1 MELIKNFG
9 VDPMFLGAQIVNFLI
24 VLFLLKR
31 FLYKPLLEMLK
42 QREDTIKE
50 GIKKAQ
56 EAQLLLEKTK
66 EEEKKIIQ
74 KAQLEAKNL
83 LENVKAHSLS
93 VAKGLEES
101 SKKNAERILAEAKAQ
116 IELETKKAEERLIA
130 NVGKVAMQFL
140 QKSASQLFDKAD
152 QEEVLKRALDQFK
165 KSPN

>member
-31 FLYKPLLEMLK
+31 FLYRPLLEMLK

-50 GIKKAQ
+50 GLKKAQ

-66 EEEKKIIQ
+66 EDEKKIIQ
-74 KAQLEAKNL
+74 KAQLEAKKL
-83 LENVKAHSLS
+83 LENAKAHSLS
-93 VAKGLEES
+93 VTKSLEES
-101 SKKNAERILAEAKAQ
+101 SKKNAERILVEAKAQ
-116 IELETKKAEERLIA
+116 IEQETKKAEERLIA
-130 NVGKVAMQFL
+130 NVSRIALQFL

-152 QEEVLKRALDQFK
+152 QEEVLKKALEQLK
-165 KSPN
+165 KTPN

>member
-9 VDPMFLGAQIVNFLI
+9 VDPIFLGAQVVNFLI

-31 FLYKPLLEMLK
+31 FLYKPLLAMLK

-66 EEEKKIIQ
+66 EDEKKIIQ
-74 KAQLEAKNL
+74 KAQLEAKKL
-83 LENVKAHSLS
+83 LESARAHSLF

-101 SKKNAERILAEAKAQ
+101 SKKNTERMLAEAKTQ

-130 NVGKVAMQFL
+130 NVGRVAMQFL
-140 QKSASQLFDKAD
+140 QKSASQLFNKAD
-152 QEEVLKRALDQFK
+152 QEDVLKRALDNLK
-165 KSPN
+165 KTAN